1 MSFEAL
7 IYYTLKLTLIAH
19 HRDSILE
26 RKAITK
32 DHCWWC
38 LQALFFSPSSWKTP
52 HFCSHSPPP
61 FSSFS
66 QPCPQSQ
73 LSPAWNVN
81 QPTDRVGKRFTLRC
95 LMDRTVSFP
104 KLIILKTDVQI
115 SFLVESFTIYHFTI
129 SLQLVKI
136 SLKHKPFSNSI
147 TSEPQKAEACRSKE
161 LTDDPCGCCKV
172 L

>member
-19 HRDSILE
+19 HRDSLLE

-38 LQALFFSPSSWKTP
+38 LQALSSSPSSWKTP
-52 HFCSHSPPP
+52 HSCSHSPPP

-81 QPTDRVGKRFTLRC
+81 QPTDRVGKRFTLHC

-104 KLIILKTDVQI
+104 KLIEAENWCSNII
-115 SFLVESFTIYHFTI
+115 SGWKFYHLPFYHFITTCKDI
-129 SLQLVKI
+129 FKSINFFQL
-136 SLKHKPFSNSI
+136 FYQW
-147 TSEPQKAEACRSKE
+147 TSKGRS
-161 LTDDPCGCCKV
+161 V
-172 L
+172 